1 MFNYISKKYHKIV
14 QLNFMWAVL
23 AFLFNLYLFPK
34 LPAIIPNHFQWDGT
48 PDNPGGRFI
57 IWVLPLIFIALSIL
71 FSEKSLFKF
80 FSVVNSVLNK
90 NLAAIF

>member
-34 LPAIIPNHFQWDGT
+34 LPTIIPNHFQWDGT